1 MDSYALTYWVQKF
14 QKIAPKLS
22 HMEITAPLAFELFEK
37 IATGKVAN
45 SLTEPLKL
53 EVQVSFP
60 LEERLI
66 FKLQPNPQQK
76 AKVLR
81 LNTDVFV
88 TSFYYEIMNNFQS
101 AFDLIDLS
109 EGIDIN
115 EILSMIST
123 QQGLLIQFFKII
135 MNKLDWTEI
144 EILTDTAGLD
154 LIQTLV
160 RYNDRFWEFKRLLF
174 LQIDLYEFT
183 EVGLFKYCEFPLVRQ
198 LNIFQLGLE

>member
-1 MDSYALTYWVQKF
+1 
-14 QKIAPKLS
+14 
-22 HMEITAPLAFELFEK
+22 
-37 IATGKVAN
+37 
-45 SLTEPLKL
+45 
-53 EVQVSFP
+53 
-60 LEERLI
+60 
-66 FKLQPNPQQK
+66 
-76 AKVLR
+76 
-81 LNTDVFV
+81 
-88 TSFYYEIMNNFQS
+88 MNNFQS